1 MRRPRA
7 ETIVPEA
14 MLGFRRALYRGSG
27 FTYDE
32 VRRPLIGV
40 GSAWGEINP
49 AARHLGTLA
58 TRAKQGVRDA
68 GGTPVEFVLSGLC
81 DGTCA
86 GAHLAARYNLPWREI
101 AASYLESVAEA
112 NMFDGLVFVGVCDEV
127 IPAQLLAAGR
137 IDRPCLLVGGG
148 SMEPGG
154 AAARGAAAP
163 AGADPEGSWAGDMT
177 RAYAAGATDEELEGV
192 CCPGGGACPVMGT
205 ANTMQVFAEA
215 CGMMLPGG
223 AVAPGGSDEPADI
236 AYRSGRR
243 SVELVQEGLC
253 PSSILTEAAL
263 RNGTA
268 AVMAV
273 GGSTCAVLHIL
284 ALAAERGI
292 DLSLWE
298 MERTA
303 REVPVMGDVR
313 PTGRHWVPAY
323 HAAGGVQATLAALGD
338 GIDRTVS
345 TVAERSGPAG
355 PSAQE
360 EEAAAGTA
368 AALIGSPDHP
378 KKPGPA
384 MAVLYG
390 SLAPEGAVIKT
401 AGTGA
406 GSFEGPARV
415 FETEEDASEAI
426 TRGEVRVGEVVVVR
440 GAGPRTAPGMPCLYG
455 SLWLLGQYG
464 LDDRV
469 ALVTDGRLSGTIR
482 GLAVGHVSPEA
493 EPGAPLALVREGDRI
508 RIDMERRRLD
518 LLVADEELEGRA
530 AAARPGA
537 ARPGTLAWYRELVTG
552 AHRGAVLRT
561 SLPAGASPGA
571 SPVDNSDK
579 EE

>member
-58 TRAKQGVRDA
+58 TRVKQGVRDA

-86 GAHLAARYNLPWREI
+86 GAHWAARYNLPWREI

-177 RAYAAGATDEELEGV
+177 RAYAAGATDEVLEGV

-223 AVAPGGSDEPADI
+223 AVAPGGSDELADI

-253 PSSILTEAAL
+253 SSAILTEAAL

-292 DLSLWE
+292 DLSLWD

-303 REVPVMGDVR
+303 REVPVVVDVR

-338 GIDRTVS
+338 VIDRTVS
-345 TVAERSGPAG
+345 TVAEQSGLAG
-355 PSAQE
+355 PPA
-360 EEAAAGTA
+360 T
-368 AALIGSPDHP
+368 LIGSPDHP
-378 KKPGPA
+378 KKPSPA

-401 AGTGA
+401 AGTRVGF
-406 GSFEGPARV
+406 FEGPARV
-415 FETEEDASEAI
+415 FEAEEDASEAI
-426 TRGEVRVGEVVVVR
+426 TRGEVRAGEVVVVR

-493 EPGAPLALVREGDRI
+493 EPAAPLALVREGDRI
-508 RIDMERRRLD
+508 RIDVERRRLD
-518 LLVADEELEGRA
+518 LLVADEEVEGRA
-530 AAARPGA
+530 AGASAAARSAAAPGA
-537 ARPGTLAWYRELVTG
+537 ARPGTLSWYRELVTG

-561 SLPAGASPGA
+561 SLPAGASLGA
-571 SPVDNSDK
+571 LPVDNSDK
-579 EE
+579 EEQ